1 MNVLIGI
8 RHKTRVGVDEYTYGC
23 DAMGGCEWQCRDE
36 RAAASRGGWKQ
47 ALYKSFHVVSI
58 PPTHCVCRRSFT
70 LHCVDRGIE
79 SSEKKIAAH
88 ILWSP
93 PQLLL

>member
-1 MNVLIGI
+1 M
-8 RHKTRVGVDEYTYGC
+8 DEYT
-23 DAMGGCEWQCRDE
+23 
-36 RAAASRGGWKQ
+36 AATQWVGANGNTGMKGRRRQEGVGKQ
-47 ALYKSFHVVSI
+47 ALYTSFHVVSI
-58 PPTHCVCRRSFT
+58 PPTHCVCRSFT